1 MKNIFLLILLMVF
14 TASGAQDILRLDDAV
29 AIALK
34 KNYDILIARN
44 DADISKINNTA
55 GNAGMLPDLMLNGSG
70 NLQSNNVHQELSGG
84 SVNNYTPLKSTNLSA
99 GAELSWTIFDGGKM
113 FVSKSKLNEI
123 EALGEIQ
130 FKEQVLQTIYEVI
143 AGYYDLV
150 RQKQQLASINEVL
163 NFNTERLKI
172 AKTGYEAGS
181 LLKQDFLQAKID
193 FNITKENIVNQKFV
207 IVESK
212 KALMLLLG
220 ENDDLLFEVSDSIP
234 LNYSPDRDS
243 LHLMIYSSNPRVL
256 AFQKQTDIANLSVR
270 ENNRLYAPSLNFKA
284 GYYYSQTDNSAGTT
298 LQNRYNGPLLGGS
311 LSIPIYNSGE
321 TRRKIDVAKMQMETA
336 GLELQLVK
344 KQVSTDLQN
353 ALTDFENQH
362 ELLKIE
368 EENNLLTKEN
378 LEISLQRLRLGQTTS
393 LEVHQSQ
400 EYYVQSCTRLI
411 NLKYNVKMAETRLKQ
426 LVGEL

>member
-1 MKNIFLLILLMVF
+1 MVF